1 MYILRIEPPPR
12 YNHETSSWT
21 ADKEEEYGG
30 SVLTYY
36 NCLEDEGK
44 ITVFSN
50 NNCISVYTTGSGVN
64 LSLHVSIFI
73 RKSSFSSRI
82 IL

>member
-1 MYILRIEPPPR
+1 MYIIRIEPPPR
-12 YNHETSSWT
+12 YNHETLSWT

-44 ITVFSN
+44 ITLFLITTVLVF
-50 NNCISVYTTGSGVN
+50 IPLV
-64 LSLHVSIFI
+64 LS
-73 RKSSFSSRI
+73 KS
-82 IL
+82 

>member
-1 MYILRIEPPPR
+1 MAATTPKENFPSQPGRMYILRIEPPPR
-12 YNHETSSWT
+12 YNYETSSWT

-44 ITVFSN
+44 ITVF
-50 NNCISVYTTGSGVN
+50 
-64 LSLHVSIFI
+64 FE
-73 RKSSFSSRI
+73 
-82 IL
+82 